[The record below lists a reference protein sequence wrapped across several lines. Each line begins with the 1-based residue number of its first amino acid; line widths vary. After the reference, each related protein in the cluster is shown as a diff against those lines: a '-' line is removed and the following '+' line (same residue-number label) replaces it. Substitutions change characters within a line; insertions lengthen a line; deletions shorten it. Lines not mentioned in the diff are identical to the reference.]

1 MNPDTTHL
9 LDHSR
14 SSWSVPTEPRLLRTR
29 IWPASRST
37 PAPVVVL
44 SHGTGG
50 AGEDLD
56 WLAKPLNDAGFLVA
70 SVDHPGNSYN
80 DEYLPEG
87 FAFAWERARDVT
99 FLIDHLVAEHNIDIT
114 RVGAAGFSFG
124 GYTVAVLLGGEIDVH
139 LMEAMFHG
147 QIPAPDIPEFPAL
160 IETLRSKYSDA
171 ELTSLAETGA
181 RSLTDV
187 RVRAG
192 MLLAPAIGRLLLSE
206 SLSQISA
213 PVLVRWG
220 DADDNTPAE
229 DNALVYRDS
238 MPQARGESLGS
249 DIGHYVF
256 LGDRQDPS
264 GIRPDVADE
273 AVKFFTAYL

>member
-1 MNPDTTHL
+1 MNLETKHL

-29 IWPASRST
+29 IWPSSRPT

-80 DEYLPEG
+80 DEYLTEG
-87 FAFAWERARDVT
+87 FAFAWERARDITV
-99 FLIDHLVAEHNIDIT
+99 LIDHLVAEQNIDIT
-114 RVGAAGFSFG
+114 RIGAAGFSFG
-124 GYTVAVLLGGEIDVH
+124 GYTVAALLGGRIDAH
-139 LMEAMFHG
+139 IMEAMFHG
-147 QIPAPDIPEFPAL
+147 QIPAPDVPEFPDL
-160 IETLRSKYSDA
+160 IKTLRAKYSDA
-171 ELTSLAETGA
+171 ELTALAETGA
-181 RSLTDV
+181 RTLTDT

-192 MLLAPAIGRLLLSE
+192 FLLAPAIGRLMLTE
-206 SLSQISA
+206 SLREISC

-220 DADDNTPAE
+220 DADDNTPPQ
-229 DNALVYRDS
+229 DNALVYRAL
-238 MPQARGESLGS
+238 MPHSRGESLGR

-256 LGDRQDPS
+256 LGDRDDPS

-273 AVKFFTAYL
+273 AVTFFSTYL